1 MAFPTLEPL
10 GDQAL
15 LLRWGEVADADANR
29 LVHAA
34 AARLRAARLPWLVD
48 CVPAY
53 ASLAVFFDGA
63 SIHGDDP
70 FASVREAVA
79 TLADV
84 ADATTGAATSR
95 LVEIPVVYGGEHGP
109 DLDDVAAASGLTPAR
124 VIERHAQ
131 ADYLV
136 AMLGFSPGFPY
147 LLGLDP
153 ALAVPRLATPRTR
166 VPAGSVGIGGT
177 QTGIYP
183 NEGPGGWRLI
193 GRTPQ
198 ALFDARRDP
207 PSLLL
212 PGDRVRF
219 VPVAASAFC
228 RSDGSRDASD
238 SKSKSVAASAA
249 PTRSRTKGRKPR

>member
-1 MAFPTLEPL
+1 MSHPTLAPL

-15 LLRWGEVADADANR
+15 LLRWGEVADADTNR
-29 LVHAA
+29 RVHAA
-34 AARLRAARLPWLVD
+34 AAKLREAQLPWLVD

-53 ASLAVFFDGA
+53 ASLAVFFDATAVRGN
-63 SIHGDDP
+63 DP
-70 FASVREAVA
+70 QADVGEQLLAVA
-79 TLADV
+79 QAI
-84 ADATTGAATSR
+84 DAEPDAAASR

-109 DLDDVAAASGLTPAR
+109 DLDDVASASGLTAAQ

-131 ADYLV
+131 VEYLV

-153 ALAVPRLATPRTR
+153 QLAVPRLATPRMR
-166 VPAGSVGIGGT
+166 VAAGSVGIGGA

-193 GRTPQ
+193 GQTSLR
-198 ALFDARRDP
+198 LFDAKREP

-219 VPVAASAFC
+219 VPVDDLAVGGCGGRREAFYL
-228 RSDGSRDASD
+228 RND
-238 SKSKSVAASAA
+238 SMGFAASAA
-249 PTRSRTKGRKPR
+249 PTRAKRKR

>member
-1 MAFPTLEPL
+1 MSAPTIEPL

-15 LLRWGEVADADANR
+15 LLRWGDIADIAVNR
-29 LVHAA
+29 RVHALA
-34 AARLRAARLPWLVD
+34 GRLRAAAAPWLID

-63 SIHGDDP
+63 MIPGKDP
-70 FASVREAVA
+70 TTIVGEWL
-79 TLADV
+79 LAIL
-84 ADATTGAATSR
+84 AEEEPQAGAAQSR
-95 LVEIPVVYGGEHGP
+95 LVEIPVCYGGVHGP
-109 DLDDVAAASGLTPAR
+109 DLDDVASACGLSAAQVVEKHAR
-124 VIERHAQ
+124 PE
-131 ADYLV
+131 YLV

-153 ALAVPRLATPRTR
+153 DLAVPRLATPRVR
-166 VPAGSVGIGGT
+166 VPAGSVGIGGA

-198 ALFDARRDP
+198 CLFDASRDP
-207 PSLLL
+207 PAHVL

-219 VPVAASAFC
+219 VPIDAAHFQTLAE
-228 RSDGSRDASD
+228 REA
-238 SKSKSVAASAA
+238 
-249 PTRSRTKGRKPR
+249 

>member
-1 MAFPTLEPL
+1 VSTPTFEPL

-15 LLRWGEVADADANR
+15 LLRWGEVANVEVNR
-29 LVHAA
+29 RVHALA
-34 AARLRAARLPWLVD
+34 AKLRAARPPWLVD

-53 ASLAVFFDGA
+53 ASLAVFFDA
-63 SIHGDDP
+63 
-70 FASVREAVA
+70 ASVRGNDPTAVVRDWLS
-79 TLADV
+79 TLVDGSDTQ
-84 ADATTGAATSR
+84 ADAAPSR

-109 DLDDVAAASGLTPAR
+109 DLDDVAAASGLTAAQ

-131 ADYLV
+131 VEYLV

-153 ALAVPRLATPRTR
+153 QLAVPRLATPRTR

-177 QTGIYP
+177 QTGVYP
-183 NEGPGGWRLI
+183 NEGPGGWRLV

-198 ALFDARRDP
+198 LLFDARRDP
-207 PSLLL
+207 PALLL

-219 VPVAASAFC
+219 VPVDAVAF
-228 RSDGSRDASD
+228 RGSGGSREALPAEPAR
-238 SKSKSVAASAA
+238 KGFAASAA
-249 PTRSRTKGRKPR
+249 PTKSRAPR

>member
-1 MAFPTLEPL
+1 MRHPTFEPL

-15 LLRWGEVADADANR
+15 LLRWAEVADMETNR
-29 LVHAA
+29 RVHAL
-34 AARLRAARLPWLVD
+34 AARLRAAAPAWLVD

-63 SIHGDDP
+63 SIRGNDP
-70 FASVREAVA
+70 FARVCEQVS
-79 TLADV
+79 TLAQATGATPDV
-84 ADATTGAATSR
+84 APSR

-109 DLDDVAAASGLTPAR
+109 DLEDVAAASGLTAAQ
-124 VIERHAQ
+124 VVERHAQ
-131 ADYLV
+131 VEYLV

-153 ALAVPRLATPRTR
+153 RLAVPRLATPRTR

-177 QTGIYP
+177 QTGVYP

-198 ALFDARRDP
+198 ALFDARRAP
-207 PSLLL
+207 PALLL

-219 VPVAASAFC
+219 VPMEASVF
-228 RSDGSRDASD
+228 RGSDGSREASD
-238 SKSKSVAASAA
+238 GKGKGLAASAA
-249 PTRSRTKGRKPR
+249 PTRTKARAPR